1 MEKYCRAGQA
11 TDDKM
16 GHAHCSLDTL
26 GYKHKLRICNTYC
39 FSTAT
44 MVMRTHLSVTL
55 YVQYIAYLVSFIELI
70 CCSIIVFIC
79 LFFEKITQV
88 QIPNT
93 AALSFQII

>member
-1 MEKYCRAGQA
+1 
-11 TDDKM
+11 
-16 GHAHCSLDTL
+16 
-26 GYKHKLRICNTYC
+26 
-39 FSTAT
+39 
-44 MVMRTHLSVTL
+44 MRTHLSVTL